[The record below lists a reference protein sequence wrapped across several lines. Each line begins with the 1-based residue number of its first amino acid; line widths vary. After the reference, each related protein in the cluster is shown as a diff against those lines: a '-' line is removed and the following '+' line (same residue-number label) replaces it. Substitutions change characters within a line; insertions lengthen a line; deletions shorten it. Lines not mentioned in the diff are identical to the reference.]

1 MMPSTRHIVRVLEHI
16 EERRPMDLVWAV
28 LIIVVVTAVMIAAML
43 LIRRGAPDGS
53 RFQDGDRAS
62 GVFGVLSTGFALL
75 LGFVV
80 FLAFTKYDDS
90 RSGAEAEALVL
101 VQQFETAQLMPADVR
116 AELSGEL
123 VCYGRSVVG
132 QEWPAMGAG
141 SDTASVNP
149 WGLAL
154 FQTLESV
161 EPRAASEQS
170 AFDAWLSQT
179 QAREEA
185 RRDRLHAAEGIVP
198 LPVWLVLFLSA
209 ALIFVFLLFFADSG
223 ESAVV
228 QGMMAG
234 SVTAVIVATL
244 LVLAAL
250 NRPYQQDIGGL
261 RPVAMQRTLAII
273 DEARASLHMDDTL
286 PCDADGHPV

>member
-1 MMPSTRHIVRVLEHI
+1 
-16 EERRPMDLVWAV
+16 MDLVWAV
-28 LIIVVVTAVMIAAML
+28 LIIVVVTAIMIAAML

-101 VQQFETAQLMPADVR
+101 VQQFETAQLMPAEAR

-123 VCYGRSVVG
+123 VCYGRSVVE
-132 QEWPAMGAG
+132 QEWPAMEAG
-141 SDTASVNP
+141 SGTASVNP

-250 NRPYQQDIGGL
+250 NRPYQQNIGGL

-273 DEARASLHMDDTL
+273 DEARATLGMDDPL
-286 PCDADGHPV
+286 PCDAAGHPT

>member
-1 MMPSTRHIVRVLEHI
+1 
-16 EERRPMDLVWAV
+16 MDLVWAV
-28 LIIVVVTAVMIAAML
+28 LIVVAVTAVMVAAML
-43 LIRRGAPDGS
+43 LVRRGAPEGS

-90 RSGAEAEALVL
+90 RSGAEAEALLL
-101 VQQFETAQLMPADVR
+101 VQQFETAQLMPPDAR
-116 AELSGEL
+116 EQLSGQL
-123 VCYGRSVVG
+123 VCYGRSVVE
-132 QEWPAMGAG
+132 QEWPAMGSG
-141 SDTASVNP
+141 SATDQINP
-149 WGLAL
+149 WAVAL
-154 FQTLESV
+154 FRTLQTV
-161 EPRAASEQS
+161 EPRANSEQS
-170 AFDAWLSQT
+170 AFDNWLAQT
-179 QAREEA
+179 NAREEA

-198 LPVWLVLFLSA
+198 LSVWLVLLFSA
-209 ALIFVFLLFFADSG
+209 AVVLVYLLFFADSG

-234 SVTAVIVATL
+234 SVTAVVVATL

-261 RPVAMQRTLAII
+261 RPAAMQRSLSIL
-273 DEARASLHMDDTL
+273 DEARTTLGIDDPL
-286 PCDADGHPV
+286 PCDEDGLPT